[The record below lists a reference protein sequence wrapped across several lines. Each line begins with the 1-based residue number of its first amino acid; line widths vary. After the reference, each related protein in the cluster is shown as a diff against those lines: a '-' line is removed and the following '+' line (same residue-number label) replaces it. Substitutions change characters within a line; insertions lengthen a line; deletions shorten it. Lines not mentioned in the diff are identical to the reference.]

1 VHSGEPEDLVGRIY
15 EAAAVPELWPEVLE
29 GLSVV
34 ADALGTALLTADAQN
49 MKWILTESVRGLA
62 ETWLAEG
69 WHLRNERMPRLLERQ
84 HAGFLRAE
92 DVFTAEE
99 MEAST
104 EMREFWR
111 ARGMGGGLGTA
122 ISVPSGDTLVFSIER
137 ERVKGPPDPE
147 TVRRLD
153 ALRPHL
159 ARAALLSARLGLERA
174 KLAADVLATVGLPA
188 AILGR
193 GGRLLATNHGLEPY
207 IPGVIRDL
215 RGRLSFAAEDPD
227 RLFASALERL
237 RHVGPA
243 AEPVAS
249 IPLPAEEGHPPLI
262 FHLLPVRGAGHDIF
276 SQAEAVLIVTPVEP
290 RKVPTAQ
297 VLGGL
302 FDLTP
307 AEARVARHIGEG
319 KATEAIAK
327 QLGVGV
333 ETVRTQVRAILRKTG
348 MARRIDLAALLAG
361 VSRSL

>member
-1 VHSGEPEDLVGRIY
+1 MHSGESGDLVGRIY

-29 GLSVV
+29 GISAV
-34 ADALGTALLTADAQN
+34 ADAVGTALLTADSQN
-49 MKWILTESVRGLA
+49 MKWISTESVRGLA

-99 MEAST
+99 LEAST

-137 ERVKGPPDPE
+137 EHAKGPPDLE
-147 TVRRLD
+147 SVERLD

-174 KLAADVLATVGLPA
+174 KAAADVLATVGLPA

-193 GGRLLATNHGLEPY
+193 GGRLLATNDRLEPY
-207 IPGVIRDL
+207 ILSVIRDL
-215 RGRLSFAAEDPD
+215 RERLSFAAQDPD
-227 RLFASALERL
+227 RLFASALQRL

-243 AEPVAS
+243 AGSVAS
-249 IPLPAEEGHPPLI
+249 IPLPAEEGRPPLI

-276 SQAEAVLIVTPVEP
+276 TQAEAVLIVTPVEP

-319 KATEAIAK
+319 KTTEAIAQ
-327 QLGVGV
+327 QLGVSV
-333 ETVRTQVRAILRKTG
+333 ETVRTQVRAILQKTG
-348 MARRIDLAALLAG
+348 MTRRIDLAGLLAG
-361 VSRSL
+361 VSRPD